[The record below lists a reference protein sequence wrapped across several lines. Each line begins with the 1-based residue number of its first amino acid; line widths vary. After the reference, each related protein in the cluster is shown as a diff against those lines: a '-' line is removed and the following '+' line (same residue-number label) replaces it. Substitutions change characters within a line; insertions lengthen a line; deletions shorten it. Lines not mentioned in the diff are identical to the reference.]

1 VAPIRV
7 DETSQWV
14 RQFSS
19 DFSAHLYKNQLVYF
33 GCDIRMPWTR
43 RVRILN
49 AVNAIPRSAD
59 EVLALPGPVKY
70 LFFWGHRP
78 QPDGRVGSGCLSQWW
93 PADFTVD
100 GVRFRTAEHYM
111 MWRKALLFG
120 DTVMAERILAAAHPR
135 DVKMLGRGVA
145 GFDDRKW
152 VTERFEIVVT
162 GSLAKFG
169 QSDELRSWLLGTGE
183 RVLVEASPTD
193 RVWGIGLAAS
203 DQRASNP
210 ARWRGLNLLG
220 FALMRAREQLR
231 SR

>member
-1 VAPIRV
+1 
-7 DETSQWV
+7 
-14 RQFSS
+14 
-19 DFSAHLYKNQLVYF
+19 
-33 GCDIRMPWTR
+33 MPRAR

-59 EVLALPGPVKY
+59 ELLALTGPVHY

-78 QPDGRVGSGCLSQWW
+78 QPDGRLGSGCLSQWW

-100 GVRFRTAEHYM
+100 GVRFGSAEHYM
-111 MWRKALLFG
+111 MWRKALMFG
-120 DTVMAERILAAAHPR
+120 DTAMAERILAAAHPR

-152 VTERFEIVVT
+152 VAERFEIVVA

-169 QSDELRSWLLGTGE
+169 QSDELRAWLVGTGE

-203 DQRASNP
+203 DERASDP

-220 FALMRAREQLR
+220 FALMQAREQLR